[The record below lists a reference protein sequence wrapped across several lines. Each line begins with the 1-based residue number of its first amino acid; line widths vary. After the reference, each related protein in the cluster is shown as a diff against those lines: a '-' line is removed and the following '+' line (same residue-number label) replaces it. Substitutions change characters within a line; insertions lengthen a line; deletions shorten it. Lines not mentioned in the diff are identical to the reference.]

1 MTQVDALPATARLG
15 LLLLAAGIG
24 FALVGATVAS
34 SLFGFLGAV
43 LLVAPLL
50 VPLVTLL
57 LVLVLLL
64 FEATGGDISWR

>member
-34 SLFGFLGAV
+34 RLFGFLGAV